1 MTQEDRR
8 DTHGLISSHEDQAA
22 MTEQNLNRNQEDPV
36 MLGMFSNNDSVEN
49 VQSHLSAE
57 RTLNPQKH

>member
-1 MTQEDRR
+1 
-8 DTHGLISSHEDQAA
+8 

-49 VQSHLSAE
+49 VQSQHSAE
-57 RTLNPQKH
+57 RTLLSQKH